1 MASKSDA
8 LVLLLLLLLL
18 LLGSSARMEFDRAKF
33 LLDGARLALELEG
46 RRSASG

>member
-8 LVLLLLLLLL
+8 LVLLLL